1 MSYSIFPGVEFTL
14 HSKLTKKIFV
24 TDLPLCRVLLEDESH
39 YPWLILVP
47 RRLRVSKIMDLD
59 PLDQLQLMQELD
71 FLEGVIN
78 SFDFDYMSDT
88 KQEELINKNK

>member
-1 MSYSIFPGVEFTL
+1 MS
-14 HSKLTKKIFV
+14 SKLEGIKE
-24 TDLPLCRVLLEDESH
+24 L
-39 YPWLILVP
+39 
-47 RRLRVSKIMDLD
+47 RRRNYNVVVNALKVRRTT
-59 PLDQLQLMQELD
+59 LMQELD

>member
-1 MSYSIFPGVEFTL
+1 MSSKFEGIKELRRRNYNVVVNTL
-14 HSKLTKKIFV
+14 KV
-24 TDLPLCRVLLEDESH
+24 
-39 YPWLILVP
+39 
-47 RRLRVSKIMDLD
+47 RRTT
-59 PLDQLQLMQELD
+59 LMQELD